1 MLDTATTT
9 PAADSAPHTAALRLI
24 AHIIARPG
32 VLDFNSAITRLT
44 EIKAIALDALQ
55 QTERAQ

>member
-9 PAADSAPHTAALRLI
+9 PAADSAHTAALRVI

-32 VLDFNSAITRLT
+32 VLDFDSAITRLI
-44 EIKAIALDALQ
+44 EVKAIALDALQ

>member
-55 QTERAQ
+55 PTERDQ